1 MPRAKAKEIA
11 EEIVDDESPTPTAPK
26 KPTKELSLNTAK
38 KTMLNILC
46 ELEKRRQIPKDV
58 KMEEEIEKLRQLMRR
73 AGEIFEKY
81 RYDMDELWAETFV

>member
-1 MPRAKAKEIA
+1 MPRAKAKATEEIA
-11 EEIVDDESPTPTAPK
+11 DDESPKPTAPE

-46 ELEKRRQIPKDV
+46 ELEKRRKIPKDV
-58 KMEEEIEKLRQLMRR
+58 KMEEEIEKLRQLTRR

>member
-1 MPRAKAKEIA
+1 MPRAKAKA
-11 EEIVDDESPTPTAPK
+11 TEELADDESPTPTAPE

-46 ELEKRRQIPKDV
+46 ELEKRRKIPKDV
-58 KMEEEIEKLRQLMRR
+58 KMEEEIEKLRQLTRR